1 MSALLADAT
10 AVLHAFARS
19 DLGEIDRLCAEDV
32 LVIGTDLGERWQGK
46 SELLE
51 AFAGAFDLGVRWLAP
66 PTFGDGWLAGMIEFD
81 QGDAGLQPARVT
93 MVFRAGLLAHAH
105 YSIAVGA

>member
-10 AVLHAFARS
+10 ALLHAFARS
-19 DLGEIDRLCAEDV
+19 DLAEIDRLCAEDV
-32 LVIGTDLGERWQGK
+32 LVIGTDVGERWQGK
-46 SELLE
+46 SALLE
-51 AFAGAFDLGVRWLAP
+51 AFADAFDLGVRWLAP
-66 PTFGDGWLAGMIEFD
+66 PSFGEDWLAGTVEFD
-81 QGDAGLQPARVT
+81 QGGAAPQPARVT